1 MDKVNDSLIDR
12 LRTDAEWFSV
22 PSSHDNHGEMWETR
36 DLLREAANALV
47 AQNKPCTD
55 AKEQEHGCLRAV
67 KAENELAAQ
76 KEQYRVLEDDL
87 LVLGDERNAA
97 VLDAKENMEIANE
110 FKKLMEQYRQHAE
123 AAYVESARLVKMLAL
138 ADEQIKENVKALR
151 VAAGLLST
159 MPKYSSEH
167 PDYTL
172 EYILNIAREMK

>member
-67 KAENELAAQ
+67 KAENELAALADPLLQ
-76 KEQYRVLEDDL
+76 QENEYICKCGLRVTPHRCKT
-87 LVLGDERNAA
+87 GDE
-97 VLDAKENMEIANE
+97 
-110 FKKLMEQYRQHAE
+110 F
-123 AAYVESARLVKMLAL
+123 
-138 ADEQIKENVKALR
+138 
-151 VAAGLLST
+151 
-159 MPKYSSEH
+159 
-167 PDYTL
+167 
-172 EYILNIAREMK
+172 